1 MNVMNPKADYGA
13 MDRYWV
19 YIYDIY
25 IYIYIYAY
33 EKYGNVYMNDMRMCI

>member
-19 YIYDIY
+19 YIYIY
-25 IYIYIYAY
+25 MIYIYAY
-33 EKYGNVYMNDMRMCI
+33 EKYDNVYMNDMRMCI